1 MKNSNIKKINTAGL
15 IGYIISIILIVCT
28 IAGMVAIG
36 ILTAGAITVSKDNI
50 NVKVATNVD
59 INSTGNFLGKLKHF
73 IGLDGIEDFSTL
85 TEDAKDGMKLNDD
98 NISEISVKEENG
110 GLSINAKTN
119 EITISM
125 KKVTIA
131 LILSIIF
138 LGAVTVTLYMVK
150 ALMKTLKNCETPFS
164 EEVIKNMTRFGTS
177 LVCVLV
183 LKILFGGFWST
194 LTVPGFRYN
203 LNIDLSSVLLVA
215 VIYILITVFKYG
227 AGLQQ
232 ESDETL

>member
-1 MKNSNIKKINTAGL
+1 MKNSNINKINTAGL

-28 IAGMVAIG
+28 ITGMVVIG
-36 ILTAGAITVSKDNI
+36 ILTAGAATISKDNI

-59 INSTGNFLGKLKHF
+59 INSTGNFLGKLNSF
-73 IGLDGIEDFSTL
+73 IKVNGIEDLSTL
-85 TEDAKDGMKLNDD
+85 TEDAKEGIKLEDND
-98 NISEISVKEENG
+98 ISELSVKEENG
-110 GLSINAKTN
+110 GLNIIAKTN

-125 KKVTIA
+125 KKIIIA
-131 LILSIIF
+131 LILSFIF
-138 LGAVTVTLYMVK
+138 LGVVTYALYMVK
-150 ALMKTLKNCETPFS
+150 ALMKSLRKCETPFS
-164 EEVIKNMTRFGTS
+164 EEVIKKMTRFGTS
-177 LVCVLV
+177 LICVVV
-183 LKILFGGFWST
+183 LKIIFGGFCST

-203 LNIDLSSVLLVA
+203 LNIDLSSILLVA

>member
-1 MKNSNIKKINTAGL
+1 MKNSKVKKINTAGL

-28 IAGMVAIG
+28 IVGMVAIG
-36 ILTAGAITVSKDNI
+36 ILTAGAATISKDNI

-59 INSTGNFLGKLKHF
+59 INSTGNFLGKLNSF
-73 IGLDGIEDFSTL
+73 IGIDGVEDLSTL
-85 TEDAKDGMKLNDD
+85 TQDAKEGIKLEDKD
-98 NISEISVKEENG
+98 ISELSVKEEDG
-110 GLSINAKTN
+110 GFSINAKTN

-125 KKVTIA
+125 KKIIIA
-131 LILSIIF
+131 LVLAFLF
-138 LGAVTVTLYMVK
+138 LGVVTYALYMVK
-150 ALMKTLKNCETPFS
+150 ALMKSLKNCETPFS
-164 EEVIKNMTRFGTS
+164 EEVIENMTRFGTS
-177 LVCVLV
+177 LVCVVV

-194 LTVPGFRYN
+194 LTTGLRYD
-203 LNIDLSSVLLVA
+203 LNVDLSSILLVA

>member
-1 MKNSNIKKINTAGL
+1 MKNSKVKRINTAGL

-28 IAGMVAIG
+28 IVGMVAIG
-36 ILTAGAITVSKDNI
+36 ILTAGAATISKENI

-59 INSTGNFLGKLKHF
+59 INSTGNFLGKLNSF
-73 IGLDGIEDFSTL
+73 IGIDGVEDLSTL
-85 TEDAKDGMKLNDD
+85 TQDAKDGIKLEDNDF
-98 NISEISVKEENG
+98 SELSVKEENG
-110 GLSINAKTN
+110 GLNINAKTN

-125 KKVTIA
+125 KKIIIA
-131 LILSIIF
+131 LVLAFIF
-138 LGAVTVTLYMVK
+138 LGVVTYALYMVK
-150 ALMKTLKNCETPFS
+150 ALMKSLKNCETPFS

-177 LVCVLV
+177 LVCVVV

-194 LTVPGFRYN
+194 LTTGLRYD
-203 LNIDLSSVLLVA
+203 LNIDLSSLLLVA